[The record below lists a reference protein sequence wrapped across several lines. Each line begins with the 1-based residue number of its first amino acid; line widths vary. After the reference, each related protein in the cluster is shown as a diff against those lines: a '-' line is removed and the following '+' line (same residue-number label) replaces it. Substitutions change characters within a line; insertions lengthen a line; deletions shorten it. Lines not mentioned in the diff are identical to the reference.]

1 MNFSGVVMST
11 VYRLFDLDYNI
22 YVISDNVLEL
32 PPDQNP
38 KFSKVMLDN
47 LLMNSSPISLDE
59 ALQMLE
65 QS

>member
-1 MNFSGVVMST
+1 MST

-32 PPDQNP
+32 PPDGNP
-38 KFSKVMLDN
+38 EFSKAMLDTLLPKMN
-47 LLMNSSPISLDE
+47 LSPISLDE